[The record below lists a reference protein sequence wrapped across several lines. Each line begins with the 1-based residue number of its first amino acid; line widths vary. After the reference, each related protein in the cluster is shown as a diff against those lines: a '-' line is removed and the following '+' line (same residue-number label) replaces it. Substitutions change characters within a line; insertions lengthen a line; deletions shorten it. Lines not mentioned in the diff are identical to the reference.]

1 MLLILI
7 INNNDIYKYF
17 FLIPNIISS
26 YLIVMFSLNI
36 ERIHGSD
43 WKMEWNVECG
53 TMEWA
58 FPHARLK
65 IRDSYLVRSPTPAFC
80 VQMRLSASSLH
91 LCLFLHDATCS
102 RHCFALKFKFK
113 TKRDKR
119 FVTDE
124 IPFDIFCRML
134 YLLRC
139 CSIGNPRNLP
149 LLVRLN

>member
-53 TMEWA
+53 GRWNGLSLT
-58 FPHARLK
+58 
-65 IRDSYLVRSPTPAFC
+65 RD
-80 VQMRLSASSLH
+80 
-91 LCLFLHDATCS
+91 
-102 RHCFALKFKFK
+102 
-113 TKRDKR
+113 
-119 FVTDE
+119 
-124 IPFDIFCRML
+124 
-134 YLLRC
+134 
-139 CSIGNPRNLP
+139 
-149 LLVRLN
+149 